1 MVNTNLIPLATAAEY
16 FARLQW
22 PDNASR
28 DDAISYLE
36 RIGASEAAYTPVYA
50 ARLLTEDRI
59 HEQIK
64 MLCKMARLTLYD
76 PVAQQPTINVQDALV
91 STLDLAQLLTEGV
104 VLSDS
109 VECELSARAAAWKG
123 TDEFERRLFDLHEE
137 GVTRPLHLHEWFK
150 RDNWTPRNAIPL
162 LLGLEPEHDWFALAN
177 ESGTDITIVSA
188 RWLDGSLVCLDGWR
202 NANVFQLEI
211 APDPSDAVPDDMPLT
226 SLNLLDM
233 SVRLSQMMAIWDSGD
248 HPPRNPPA
256 YYLKWAHQKGYIVP
270 WLEWARAEGIVDGM
284 TVPAP
289 EHVQRS
295 TPETN
300 NAERMTDSD
309 WISRARELAQEIGER
324 KWRSGQRQI
333 TARNIDGAVAAE
345 LGKDP
350 SCHGKQGPRSAS
362 NVRSVA
368 LKGWKFFPPD
378 GMA

>member
-59 HEQIK
+59 REQIK
-64 MLCKMARLTLYD
+64 VLCKVARLTLYD
-76 PVAQQPTINVQDALV
+76 PAAQQPTINVQNALV

-109 VECELSARAAAWKG
+109 VEYELSARAAAWKG
-123 TDEFERRLFDLHEE
+123 TDEFERRLFDLHEN
-137 GVTRPLHLHEWFK
+137 GVTHPLHLHEWFK

-177 ESGTDITIVSA
+177 ESGTDITIISA

-248 HPPRNPPA
+248 HPPRNPPT
-256 YYLKWAHQKGYIVP
+256 YYLEWAATKGFDVP
-270 WLEWARAEGIVDGM
+270 WLAWAESQGLIAPRAAGWKAAGASPVLASTANVAATNGEGWK
-284 TVPAP
+284 A
-289 EHVQRS
+289 
-295 TPETN
+295 
-300 NAERMTDSD
+300 
-309 WISRARELAQEIGER
+309 RAREIADECFDRDTTNSCRDSLAGYSKRVMEEMQKR
-324 KWRSGQRQI
+324 KI
-333 TARNIDGAVAAE
+333 N
-345 LGKDP
+345 
-350 SCHGKQGPRSAS
+350 GPRGRID
-362 NVRSVA
+362 NPNTIQREA
-368 LKGWKFFPPD
+368 LQGKKWWAGK
-378 GMA
+378 AK